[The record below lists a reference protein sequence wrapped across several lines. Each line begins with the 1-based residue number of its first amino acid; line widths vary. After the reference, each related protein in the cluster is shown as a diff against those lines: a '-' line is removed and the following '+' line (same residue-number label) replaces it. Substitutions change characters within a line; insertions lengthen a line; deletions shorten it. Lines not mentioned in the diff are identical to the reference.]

1 MKVLVNCYACSPYK
15 GSEPGMGW
23 NFVRCL
29 SQYHELHVIT
39 ESKFQLDLER
49 YLSGH
54 PEYRNNLTFY
64 YIKRERHQ
72 LLRKIWPPS
81 YYWYYRDWQRKAFS
95 LARELH
101 KCQHFNL
108 VHQLNMIGYREPGYL
123 YKMDIPFIWGP
134 IGGFN
139 ITPWQLLSSMG
150 VYGSLFYACRNLIN
164 LCQMYF
170 SMRVRQAV
178 KRSRCLIAAT
188 AGDDRVIY
196 KLYRRSSIL
205 ISEVGVDTIKRGID
219 CIIERNGKMKLCW
232 SGLHIPRKA
241 LNLLLEAVALCKYRD
256 QIELHILGNGG
267 CTEKWKR
274 LAKRLNINNTY
285 WYGWLDKEAAMQIL
299 RSAHIFAI
307 TSLSDATSTVLL
319 EALSCGLPV
328 IALDHLGFS
337 DVVTDTCGVKIKVGS
352 KKQIIRDFAYA
363 IDLLYENESFREA
376 LSIGALE
383 RAQHYTW
390 EEKAKKINHL
400 YSTAVGC

>member
-95 LARELH
+95 LAQELH

-139 ITPWQLLSSMG
+139 ITPWQLLSLMG

-170 SMRVRQAV
+170 SVRVRQAV

-188 AGDDRVIY
+188 TGDDRVIY
-196 KLYRRSSIL
+196 KLYRRNSIL
-205 ISEVGVDTIKRGID
+205 ISEVGVDTIKRG
-219 CIIERNGKMKLCW
+219 G
-232 SGLHIPRKA
+232 
-241 LNLLLEAVALCKYRD
+241 
-256 QIELHILGNGG
+256 
-267 CTEKWKR
+267 
-274 LAKRLNINNTY
+274 
-285 WYGWLDKEAAMQIL
+285 
-299 RSAHIFAI
+299 
-307 TSLSDATSTVLL
+307 
-319 EALSCGLPV
+319 
-328 IALDHLGFS
+328 
-337 DVVTDTCGVKIKVGS
+337 
-352 KKQIIRDFAYA
+352 
-363 IDLLYENESFREA
+363 
-376 LSIGALE
+376 
-383 RAQHYTW
+383 
-390 EEKAKKINHL
+390 
-400 YSTAVGC
+400 